1 MGKSSLHALL
11 SIFLVTIQKGEPMT
25 GKELLKTIKRE
36 RLQLEKLKK
45 EHQEEERYFQV
56 VHGVNYENVHGS
68 GGRVSTLDDV
78 LERQERERAAYIRRF
93 GFVYSRYSE
102 HLVKAWKLVNEATE
116 TDQEAAPGLV
126 YMLEYY
132 SSGVTYEQLAPK
144 TPFKAGYIRSLIKQA
159 ANKFEEIYQARESPE
174 DPEMEKPTTTK
185 DNKKAP

>member
-1 MGKSSLHALL
+1 
-11 SIFLVTIQKGEPMT
+11 MT

-93 GFVYSRYSE
+93 EFVYSRYSN
-102 HLVKAWKLVNEATE
+102 HLVQAWELVNEITE
-116 TDQEAAPGLV
+116 TDPEAELPGLG

-132 SSGVTYEQLAPK
+132 SSGLTYKQLAEK
-144 TPFKAGYIRSLIKQA
+144 GRFDKSYIRHLVDRATNQ
-159 ANKFEEIYQARESPE
+159 FETRYKARYPPD

-185 DNKKAP
+185 DNKKSPIGAV